1 MHKDRSYDAFV
12 LLWPSWLGRQTHK
25 TICVLRYLEVAGSD
39 PVNSIGTAGSIPR
52 HDFFTMY
59 TGDQP
64 DVFPITD

>member
-39 PVNSIGTAGSIPR
+39 PVNSIVIVGSIPS
-52 HDFFTMY
+52 DFF
-59 TGDQP
+59 
-64 DVFPITD
+64 